1 MQFGSK
7 TILGTLAIGAVALLG
22 SGTAQA
28 ERGYFGGNLAFLEY
42 EEESISDSADLT
54 AGYLRLGGN
63 ANEYVSGEL
72 RLGLG
77 LGDDSVNVSG
87 TTVDVELDTLFGG
100 YIRGGYPV
108 TEEFYPYVIAGITR
122 AELTASVPGVVSISD
137 SGTDTSFGLGA
148 DLSVTD
154 NASLNVEYMSWYDKD
169 GTDVSG
175 FSLGASFAF

>member
-63 ANEYVSGEL
+63 ANE
-72 RLGLG
+72 
-77 LGDDSVNVSG
+77 
-87 TTVDVELDTLFGG
+87 
-100 YIRGGYPV
+100 
-108 TEEFYPYVIAGITR
+108 
-122 AELTASVPGVVSISD
+122 
-137 SGTDTSFGLGA
+137 
-148 DLSVTD
+148 
-154 NASLNVEYMSWYDKD
+154 
-169 GTDVSG
+169 
-175 FSLGASFAF
+175 